1 MIDIRWLFY
10 VCLYPW
16 KSSCPVTD
24 GPPFSAFKS
33 MKWAGKI
40 PSGMEMI
47 GSSFWNHAY
56 ADRLQMF
63 YLHFIIGRHV
73 SIFGGGSI
81 DNRKLPQP
89 SIKALKHMFTS

>member
-1 MIDIRWLFY
+1 MVVLCLSVSLEIQLPSNRWLG
-10 VCLYPW
+10 V
-16 KSSCPVTD
+16 
-24 GPPFSAFKS
+24 PPFSAFKKHE
-33 MKWAGKI
+33 MGRKKM

-81 DNRKLPQP
+81 DILKLP
-89 SIKALKHMFTS
+89 

>member
-16 KSSCPVTD
+16 KSSYPVTD
-24 GPPFSAFKS
+24 DWEFHLSLHSKKAWNGPE
-33 MKWAGKI
+33 KI

-81 DNRKLPQP
+81 D
-89 SIKALKHMFTS
+89 ILKPP